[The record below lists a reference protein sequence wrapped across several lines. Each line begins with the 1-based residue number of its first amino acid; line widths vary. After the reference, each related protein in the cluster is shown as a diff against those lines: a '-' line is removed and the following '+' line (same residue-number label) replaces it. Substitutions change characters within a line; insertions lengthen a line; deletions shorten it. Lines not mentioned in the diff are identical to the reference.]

1 MFAGVL
7 KISGEGADK
16 LRNRNLS
23 NLHVLQLN
31 VNSTNDIKEAVSTV
45 KTIAETQ
52 GKSDFDNIF
61 FTIVNLGVCIITCL

>member
-31 VNSTNDIKEAVSTV
+31 VNSTTDIKEAVSTV